1 MATLDKDKVVGLL
14 NQILEQELAGV
25 VRYTHYS
32 LLVFG
37 YNRIPIVAWLR
48 EQASEIPCSC
58 AASG

>member
-32 LLVFG
+32 LPAFG
-37 YNRIPIVAWLR
+37 YLSWKKQKPDYAL
-48 EQASEIPCSC
+48 SS
-58 AASG
+58 AALWRYIS